1 MTAPASGTVAW
12 RTLWQAWLGLFL
24 LFVTLAHGNLETT
37 DSAMTM
43 HGARALWLRGDSGLL
58 PSAQGAQWLAEGVI
72 ADEIARHEGEP
83 APRYGKKGRDGVR
96 RYVWFPMGHLWL
108 MLPCVAAGEA
118 LARTFP
124 QVEERYRAVAGDNY
138 LFGQFTFDQAAVALV
153 LPAAS
158 GASIGVLL
166 FLIALALG
174 CDRRSAALCAAAVLL
189 GSQCFA
195 LGRETLSDGP
205 GLACLL
211 GALLAVVRVHAGDLR
226 RRTLWLG
233 GVAAGMAVLTRYPHG
248 LLVPP
253 LALAV
258 LLALRHRGRMGAF
271 AWFAL
276 GGLPFAVLLC
286 AVNHARYGSMSDTGY
301 PPFTSWFNYP
311 LWFGVSKLL
320 IAAGKG
326 ILWLSPMLWL
336 ALPAAAR
343 RSRPL
348 ALRWLAWTLF
358 AIPLVLFGM
367 TNGWQSGQCWG
378 ARYVT
383 PAVVAMLA
391 LVLPQSE
398 PWRHRPRTF
407 WALFA
412 VGLGLAV
419 TSVVAPTRGAQQL
432 AAQGVEAM
440 YANRL
445 AEGRI
450 TAADFASAKDDPA
463 DHFSFQPR
471 FSPIHLHWHYAIRSA
486 TGGFEDDAGAPR
498 QGAEFTIEPLFGI
511 RSAEPAYGRA
521 PSHWEDRG
529 GRHLWFCFWGTLLGV
544 SSWLLVLIPLVPAVA
559 MLWAFG
565 RGLSKN

>member
-1 MTAPASGTVAW
+1 MIEPAPSRVAW
-12 RTLWQAWLGLFL
+12 RTLVQAWLGLFL
-24 LFVTLAHGNLETT
+24 LFAAFAHGNLETT

-43 HGARALWLRGDSGLL
+43 HAARALWLRGDSGLL
-58 PSAQGAQWLAEGVI
+58 PSGQGAQWLAEGVI

-83 APRYGKKGRDGVR
+83 APRYGKKGRDGTR
-96 RYVWFPMGHLWL
+96 RYVWFPMGHLCL
-108 MLPCVAAGEA
+108 MVPCVVAGEA
-118 LARTFP
+118 LARAFP
-124 QVEERYRAVAGDNY
+124 AVEERYRAVAGDNY
-138 LFGQFTFDQAAVALV
+138 LFGQFTLDQACVAMV

-158 GASIGVLL
+158 GATIGVLL

-174 CDRRSAALCAAAVLL
+174 CQPSRAALCSVAILF

-205 GLACLL
+205 GLAFLL
-211 GALLAVVRVHAGDLR
+211 GALLAVVRANAGDLR
-226 RRTLWLG
+226 RSTLVLG
-233 GVAAGMAVLTRYPHG
+233 GVAAGLAVLTRYPHG

-253 LALAV
+253 LALAMV
-258 LLALRHRGRMGAF
+258 LALRQRGRTASFG
-271 AWFAL
+271 WFAL
-276 GGLPFAVLLC
+276 GGLPLALLLC
-286 AVNHARYGSMSDTGY
+286 AVNYARYGSISDTGY

-358 AIPLVLFGM
+358 AIPMVLFGM

-391 LVLPQSE
+391 LVLPQTE

-407 WALFA
+407 WALLVLGF
-412 VGLGLAV
+412 GLAV
-419 TSVVAPTRGAQQL
+419 TSLVAPTRGAQQL

-471 FSPIHLHWHYAIRSA
+471 FSPIHVHWHYALRSA
-486 TGGFEDDAGAPR
+486 TGGFEDGAGRPR
-498 QGAEFTIEPLFGI
+498 DGAEFTIEPLFGI
-511 RSAEPAYGRA
+511 RSTEPAYGRA

-529 GRHLWFCFWGTLLGV
+529 GRHLWFCFWGALLGV
-544 SSWLLVLIPLVPAVA
+544 PSWLLLLIPLVPAVA
-559 MLWAFG
+559 LLWAVR